1 MSDDEIELETEEDL
15 TRDEIADHLEAFA
28 ANLRG
33 SDELDVEI
41 GGETVV
47 IDPPETVE
55 FEVEIE
61 DEPEDDGVERSIEFE
76 LEWMRGED
84 EDPLPEAEEYE
95 DEE

>member
-1 MSDDEIELETEEDL
+1 MSDEIELETEEDL

-47 IDPPETVE
+47 IAPPETVE

-84 EDPLPEAEEYE
+84 EDPLPESEEYE